1 MNLKNLFKASLALCF
16 GTVLFVS
23 CGPEKPIDPVTTE
36 STMLVGNSRKY
47 DMSAGFLTWNNG
59 AIEYKLAS
67 EISAAKLMADGSQ
80 YIVGIRALVS
90 EPVDGQVTFFV
101 GEDKDAPIFEK
112 TVNWQNTGWQYLTF
126 SESEYIRISDKNM
139 VAGFTVNSPSLYLE
153 ATGTGSDMAF
163 VDNKW
168 TTLAALAGRYSV
180 PVQLVVAGGDYSS
193 KTQVDMAVD
202 QMTMAKTWNI
212 LGETIEASAIVR
224 NNGVKGISNVVVTA
238 TQGSKTVNYTISEEL
253 KYGQTRIVKFDGLTA
268 NGDGLQ
274 TVTVSVDVANDAAS
288 KNNTVSSSIRVHP
301 DRSMTRNTML
311 LEQFTSQKCGYCP
324 NGASIM
330 KANIAG
336 MNDPDKITWI
346 AYHPATGGFAD
357 VFGLSESEK
366 VLSACNVNS
375 FPSGSVNRLQL
386 PYGDNGASVLSW
398 YFGSPSTSDLNDFVS
413 EPAQSTLKLERTFD
427 AGTREVTLIVSGKCR
442 TDMKDNIYLTA
453 IVLQSG
459 MIAEQ
464 TDYYAQGQT
473 QSNYSHDHA
482 PRVYITS
489 SAGDK
494 VTTDEEGNFSV
505 TLTKTI
511 PESVGNFECV
521 LDDMEIAAFVHG
533 STSSAQSRRYVYN
546 ADKVALTV
554 QEPSAIIMRT
564 LYNNMQRT
572 AEPFTL
578 YTRDC
583 CTL

>member
-47 DMSAGFLTWNNG
+47 DMSAGLLTWNNG

-163 VDNKW
+163 VDNQW
-168 TTLAALAGRYSV
+168 TTLAKLAGKYSV

-212 LGETIEASAIVR
+212 SGETIEASAIVR

-427 AGTREVTLIVSGKCR
+427 AGTREVTLKVSGKCR

-533 STSSAQSRRYVYN
+533 STSSAQNRRYVYN
-546 ADKVALTV
+546 ADKVALTA